1 MNNYEEKEK
10 KLENVIKKLNFMSN
24 KVVKL
29 HNDMDKLSEE
39 KIQLLIEKEE
49 SEKNFKVL
57 TQKHQEL
64 KRELE
69 KINNDVKHKFANQN
83 NFKKKID
90 ELNQETET
98 LVYEIEKWQM

>member
-1 MNNYEEKEK
+1 MKYLFEKVIGQK
-10 KLENVIKKLNFMSN
+10 NTPIFFRGILESKSDFGFNQYL
-24 KVVKL
+24 
-29 HNDMDKLSEE
+29 E
-39 KIQLLIEKEE
+39 QLKQLWIYTTHLPL
-49 SEKNFKVL
+49 VL

-69 KINNDVKHKFANQN
+69 KINNDVKHKFANQD